1 MPQQRRRFKH
11 TDPLK
16 DRLAAFAKDMRA
28 KASRLSPGTE
38 QDELLRKARRAD
50 DASHFA
56 EWASSPGSPQ
66 PK

>member
-1 MPQQRRRFKH
+1 MPQKRRRFKH

-16 DRLAAFAKDMRA
+16 DRLADFAKDMRA
-28 KASRLSPGTE
+28 KASRLSRGTE
-38 QDELLRKARRAD
+38 QDELFRKARQAD

-56 EWASSPGSPQ
+56 EWASSPGPKQ